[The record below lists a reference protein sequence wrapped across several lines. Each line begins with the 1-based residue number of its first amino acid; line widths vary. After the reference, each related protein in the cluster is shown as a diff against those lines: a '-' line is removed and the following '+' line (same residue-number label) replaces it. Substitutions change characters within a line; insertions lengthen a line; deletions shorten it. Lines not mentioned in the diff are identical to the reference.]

1 MFVHSAL
8 ISSRVYVVRV
18 SLCSLSGPPS
28 CCVSLHPS
36 VPTLLCYL
44 VCFCFLHLIAGVNDP
59 VIPNI
64 HMPAACGTPTNSGI
78 HWKAWVNKYTHY
90 TFVFLNSA
98 IKVWGLTLIL
108 SWASQKWCSPPLW
121 RSAARPSGKRRPQ
134 GLSSYQRFTTQAGLK
149 QGQTNTIISLC
160 LHFTS

>member
-1 MFVHSAL
+1 MLSVSPFVL
-8 ISSRVYVVRV
+8 CRVLPRAAWA
-18 SLCSLSGPPS
+18 SILQFLPCSVTLFAF
-28 CCVSLHPS
+28 VFF
-36 VPTLLCYL
+36 TLLL
-44 VCFCFLHLIAGVNDP
+44 VWTIQLYQTYICQQRAAPQPTAASTEKREWTNILI
-59 VIPNI
+59 IPL
-64 HMPAACGTPTNSGI
+64 
-78 HWKAWVNKYTHY
+78 
-90 TFVFLNSA
+90 FFLNSA